1 MFPFFS
7 VALPATQPPKKCSL
21 LCLLNDRRTNL
32 NKNTTDPGPSP
43 ASTPLHPVN
52 STSKTQTVPITRK
65 HAEHRLLLAAY
76 VQLIICDYT

>member
-43 ASTPLHPVN
+43 ASN
-52 STSKTQTVPITRK
+52 SPPSCEQHLKNADSTNNKETCRTQTATCC
-65 HAEHRLLLAAY
+65 
-76 VQLIICDYT
+76 ICATDHL